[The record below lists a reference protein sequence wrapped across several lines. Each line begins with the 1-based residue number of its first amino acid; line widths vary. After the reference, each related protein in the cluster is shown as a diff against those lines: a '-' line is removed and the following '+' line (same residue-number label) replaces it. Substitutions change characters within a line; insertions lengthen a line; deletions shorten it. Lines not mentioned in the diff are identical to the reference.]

1 MFFGIREL
9 QNRINCATSEGKPF
23 LFGINYEVTEGFFIE
38 NPLQQQEVLFNFNG
52 IGNKTTQLVVDTA
65 PSIELLYVDIHG
77 YAKMFDVV
85 QREIAKGRVGVINL
99 TGRTPIKTSIS
110 EKAIFECS
118 TALYQLYVP
127 GRFVCFS
134 PEIFVKIKEG
144 QVSTF
149 PMKGTIDAM
158 LPNAK
163 EQILGNEKEIEEH
176 RRTVEAMSGD
186 LSLVAKDVT
195 VKRFR
200 YVDRVQTTTGA
211 LLQTSSEIVG
221 MLPDDYLS
229 RMGDII
235 MALMPG
241 ISIVGSPKAEALEVI
256 KLAEAQDRGYYCG
269 IAGYFDGQT
278 LDTCVLIR
286 YIEIDGEQQF
296 FRSGGGITEQSN
308 CEKEYQELLNKIYLT
323 CN

>member
-1 MFFGIREL
+1 MFFGITEL
-9 QNRINCATSEGKPF
+9 QNRINRAAGDRQPF

-52 IGNKTTQLVVDTA
+52 VGNKGAQLVVDTP
-65 PSIELLYVDIHG
+65 PSIEVSPIGMEAYTE
-77 YAKMFDVV
+77 MFDVV
-85 QREIAKGRVGVINL
+85 QREIAAGRVGVINL
-99 TGRTPIKTSIS
+99 TGRTPIKTTIS
-110 EKAIFECS
+110 EKEIFECS

-134 PEIFVKIKEG
+134 PEIFVKIKAGE
-144 QVSTF
+144 VSTF
-149 PMKGTIDAM
+149 PMKGTIDAT
-158 LPNAK
+158 LPNAQ
-163 EQILGNEKEIEEH
+163 EQILGNGKEIEEH
-176 RRTVEAMSGD
+176 RRTVEAMSRD
-186 LSLVAKDVT
+186 LSLVARDVT

-221 MLPDDYLS
+221 TLPEDYLS
-229 RMGDII
+229 GLGDVV

-286 YIEIDGEQQF
+286 FIEIDGEQQF
-296 FRSGGGITEQSN
+296 FRSGGGITGESN

-323 CN
+323 CK